1 MANLQIKGMEDAL
14 YAEIK
19 RLAARENRSITQ
31 EALFL
36 VKTSLACK
44 QHLLASKT
52 PAQVLL
58 DMAGS
63 WEDSRKASD
72 IIASIKKGRK
82 NSKKFRDGF

>member
-1 MANLQIKGMEDAL
+1 MPNLQIKGMDDAL

-19 RLAARENRSITQ
+19 KLAARENRSITQ

-36 VKTSLACK
+36 VKTYLAGK

-58 DMAGS
+58 ELAGS
-63 WEDSRKASD
+63 WEDSRKAPD
-72 IIASIKKGRK
+72 IIAGIKKGRK
-82 NSKKFRDGF
+82 NSKKFRGGF